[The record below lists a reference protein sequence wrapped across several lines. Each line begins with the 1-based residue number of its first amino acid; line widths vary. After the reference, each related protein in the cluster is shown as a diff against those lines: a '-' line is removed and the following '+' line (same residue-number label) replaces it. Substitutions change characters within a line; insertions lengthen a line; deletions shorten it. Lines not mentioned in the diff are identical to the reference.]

1 MATDQA
7 QSEAAETDTYDE
19 FEQRVQRIANVSN
32 AAGILRWDQEVV
44 MPDEGTP
51 ARAKQL
57 STLSSIGHELLTA
70 DETGDLLAELEG
82 ETTESARED
91 GETASSD
98 LNDEQAAVVREVRRR
113 YDRATSVPQDLVE
126 EISETTANAH
136 PTWKQAKE
144 ENDFEQFA
152 PTLEK
157 LIELKREYAE
167 HIDPDADP
175 YAVLFAEYEP
185 YLDLEDAERVLERLR
200 DQLVPLIDAIDDSE
214 AEIETDAFAG
224 TFEDDDQEALARD
237 VLDSLGYD
245 WSRGRLDTAPHP
257 FSSGTQFDAR
267 VTTRFEED
275 DLLGSITSTI
285 HEFGHANYTLGLPD
299 EGYGTPLGES
309 RDLSVHESQSRLWE
323 NHVGRSRPFWEHFLP
338 IARERFS
345 SLEDVT
351 AAEAYEAANQVYDDN
366 LIRVEADELT
376 YHLHIVI
383 RFEIERDL
391 ISGDLEVEDVP
402 EVWNDKYE
410 EYLGVRPET
419 DAEGCLQDIHWSHG
433 SFGYFPTYSL
443 GSVLAAQLYDAAE
456 DELGDLDDDIRAGEF
471 DDLNGWLR
479 ENVHQHGCKYTTPN
493 LIEAAS
499 GEAFTADY
507 FLEYVEEKY
516 GELYDLEEY

>member
-7 QSEAAETDTYDE
+7 QTEHDETYQA
-19 FEQRVQRIANVSN
+19 FEDRITRLSNVGN

-51 ARAKQL
+51 ARAQQL
-57 STLSSIGHELLTA
+57 STLSSISHELLTA
-70 DETGDLLAELEG
+70 DETGALLEKLEAADL
-82 ETTESARED
+82 D
-91 GETASSD
+91 D
-98 LNDEQAAVVREVRRR
+98 QQAAVVREVRRT
-113 YDRATSVPQDLVE
+113 YDRETSVPQELVE
-126 EISETTANAH
+126 EISEATANAH
-136 PTWKQAKE
+136 PVWKQAKAE
-144 ENDFEQFA
+144 DDFDHFA
-152 PTLEK
+152 PTLER
-157 LIELKREYAE
+157 LVELKREYAE

-175 YAVLFAEYEP
+175 YAVLFADYEP
-185 YLDLEDAERVLERLR
+185 YLDLETAERVLERLR
-200 DQLVPLIDAIDDSE
+200 NELVPLIDAIDDADVE
-214 AEIETDAFAG
+214 LTTDAFSG
-224 TFEDDDQEALARD
+224 TFDDADQEALARD

-267 VTTRFEED
+267 VTTRFEPE

-299 EGYGTPLGES
+299 EGYGTPLGEA

-323 NHVGRSRPFWEHFLP
+323 NHVGRSRPFWELFLP
-338 IARERFS
+338 IASERFP
-345 SLEDVT
+345 SLDSVT
-351 AAEAYEAANQVYDDN
+351 PEEAYESANQVYDDN

-391 ISGDLEVEDVP
+391 ISGDLDVSEVP
-402 EVWNDKYE
+402 AVWNDKYE

-433 SFGYFPTYSL
+433 SFGYFSTYSL
-443 GSVLAAQLYDAAE
+443 GSVLAAQLYAAAE
-456 DELGDLDDDIRAGEF
+456 DDLGSLDDRIRDGEF

-479 ENVHQHGCKYTTPN
+479 ETIHQHGKQYTTPA
-493 LIEAAS
+493 LIERAT
-499 GEAFTADY
+499 GEGLTADY
-507 FLEYVEEKY
+507 FLEYVESKY
-516 GELYDLEEY
+516 GELYDLDGYQ